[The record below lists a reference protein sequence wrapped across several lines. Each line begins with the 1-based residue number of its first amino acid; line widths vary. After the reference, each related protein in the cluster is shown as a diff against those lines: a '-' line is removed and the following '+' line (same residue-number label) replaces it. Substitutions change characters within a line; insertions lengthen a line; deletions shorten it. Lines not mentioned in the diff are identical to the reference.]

1 MLQPNEPEYLVSI
14 SDLINTIHKMDAKLS
29 KLYEVVAGDK
39 DLGTKG
45 YISRIHDLEE
55 KVEKMESHKN
65 KLIGIFIA
73 AGFLFSYIW
82 ESTKNIFHTK

>member
-1 MLQPNEPEYLVSI
+1 MQQPNEPEYLVSI

-45 YISRIHDLEE
+45 IITRIHDLEV
-55 KVEKMESHKN
+55 KVEKHESHKN
-65 KLIGIFIA
+65 KLIGVFIA
-73 AGFLFSYIW
+73 ASFLFSYIW
-82 ESTKNIFHTK
+82 EATKNIFHTK

>member
-1 MLQPNEPEYLVSI
+1 MPLPNEPEYLVSI

-45 YISRIHDLEE
+45 IITRIHDLEG
-55 KVEKMESHKN
+55 KVEKHESHKN
-65 KLIGIFIA
+65 KLIGIFVA
-73 AGFLFSYIW
+73 AGFLFSYLW
-82 ESTKNIFHTK
+82 ESTKNIFNTK

>member
-1 MLQPNEPEYLVSI
+1 
-14 SDLINTIHKMDAKLS
+14 MDAKLS

-45 YISRIHDLEE
+45 IITRIHDLEV
-55 KVEKMESHKN
+55 KVEKHESHKN

-73 AGFLFSYIW
+73 ASFLFSYI
-82 ESTKNIFHTK
+82 F

>member
-1 MLQPNEPEYLVSI
+1 MGPNEPEYLVSI

-45 YISRIHDLEE
+45 IITRIHDLEV
-55 KVEKMESHKN
+55 KVEKQKD
-65 KLIGIFIA
+65 K
-73 AGFLFSYIW
+73 
-82 ESTKNIFHTK
+82 

>member
-1 MLQPNEPEYLVSI
+1 MGPNEPEYLVSI

-45 YISRIHDLEE
+45 IINRIHDLEV
-55 KVEKMESHKN
+55 KVEKHESHKN
-65 KLIGIFIA
+65 KLIGVFIA
-73 AGFLFSYIW
+73 ASFLFSYIW
-82 ESTKNIFHTK
+82 EAAKNIFHTK

>member
-1 MLQPNEPEYLVSI
+1 MGPNEPEYLVSI

-45 YISRIHDLEE
+45 IITRIHDLEV
-55 KVEKMESHKN
+55 KVEKHESHKN
-65 KLIGIFIA
+65 KLIGVFIA
-73 AGFLFSYIW
+73 ASFLFSYIW
-82 ESTKNIFHTK
+82 EAAKNIFHTK